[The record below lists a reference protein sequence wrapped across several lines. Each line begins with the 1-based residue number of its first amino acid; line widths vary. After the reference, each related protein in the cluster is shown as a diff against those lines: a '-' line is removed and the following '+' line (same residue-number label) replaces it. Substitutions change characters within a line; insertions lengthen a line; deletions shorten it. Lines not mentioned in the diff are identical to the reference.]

1 VVRVASALLY
11 VVKLPI
17 LEVKAGGERF
27 FVAPASDSL
36 LHAQEV
42 RSLAD
47 LYNLP
52 IYAAWQQ
59 SFACYQLFEASLF
72 DHFTGEELPV
82 ESRVLAAALARR
94 ARPERLH
101 PRKVPARFTVTLRD
115 RLWRERKREVRAEG
129 LVETFFAR
137 AQLVE
142 GGRARLPDGTL
153 LLPAPR
159 DQPRLWEFA
168 LCPELPLEPEPE
180 EERRGAG
187 RRGRE
192 PSERQVG
199 MAAFLLGGGDG

>member
-11 VVKLPI
+11 VVKLPV
-17 LEVKAGGERF
+17 LEIRAGRERF
-27 FVAPASDSL
+27 FVAPASDSP

-59 SFACYQLFEASLF
+59 HFACYALLECALF

-115 RLWRERKREVRAEG
+115 RLWRDRKREVRAEG

-137 AQLVE
+137 AQLE
-142 GGRARLPDGTL
+142 SGRARLPDGTL

-168 LCPELPLEPEPE
+168 SCPELPEAPEPE
-180 EERRGAG
+180 GEERRGAR

-192 PSERQVG
+192 PSEKQVG
-199 MAAFLLGGGDG
+199 MAAFLGGGDG

>member
-1 VVRVASALLY
+1 VARVASALLY
-11 VVKLPI
+11 VVKLPV
-17 LEVKAGGERF
+17 LEVRVGGERF
-27 FVAPASDSL
+27 FVAPASDSP
-36 LHAQEV
+36 LHAQEA

-47 LYNLP
+47 LYNLQL
-52 IYAAWQQ
+52 YAAWQQ
-59 SFACYQLFEASLF
+59 IFDCYQLFEASLF

-137 AQLVE
+137 AQLE
-142 GGRARLPDGTL
+142 SGRARLPDGTL

-159 DQPRLWEFA
+159 DQPRLWEYA
-168 LCPELPLEPEPE
+168 LCPELPEAPE
-180 EERRGAG
+180 EVARRAG

-192 PSERQVG
+192 REPGERQVG
-199 MAAFLLGGGDG
+199 MAAFLGGGDG

>member
-1 VVRVASALLY
+1 MASALLY
-11 VVKLPI
+11 VVKLPV
-17 LEVKAGGERF
+17 LEIRAGRERF
-27 FVAPASDSL
+27 FVAPASDSP

-94 ARPERLH
+94 ARPEQRLH

-115 RLWRERKREVRAEG
+115 RLWRDRKREVRAEG

-137 AQLVE
+137 AALE
-142 GGRARLPDGTL
+142 GERARLPDGTL

-168 LCPELPLEPEPE
+168 SCPELPPEPE
-180 EERRGAG
+180 EGRRGAG
-187 RRGRE
+187 RRERE
-192 PSERQVG
+192 PSGRQVG
-199 MAAFLLGGGDG
+199 MAAFLGGGDG

>member
-1 VVRVASALLY
+1 VRVASALLY
-11 VVKLPI
+11 VVKLPV
-17 LEVKAGGERF
+17 LEIRAGRERF
-27 FVAPASDSL
+27 FVAPASDSP

-94 ARPERLH
+94 ARPEQRLH

-115 RLWRERKREVRAEG
+115 RLWRDRKREVRAEG

-137 AQLVE
+137 AQLE
-142 GGRARLPDGTL
+142 GERARLPDGTL

-168 LCPELPLEPEPE
+168 SCPELPPEPE
-180 EERRGAG
+180 GEERRGA
-187 RRGRE
+187 RRRERE
-192 PSERQVG
+192 PSEKQVG
-199 MAAFLLGGGDG
+199 MAAFLGGGDG

>member
-1 VVRVASALLY
+1 
-11 VVKLPI
+11 
-17 LEVKAGGERF
+17 
-27 FVAPASDSL
+27 VAPASDSP

-47 LYNLP
+47 LYNLQL
-52 IYAAWQQ
+52 YAAWQQ
-59 SFACYQLFEASLF
+59 SFDCYASFEVSLF

-94 ARPERLH
+94 AKPEQRLH

-137 AQLVE
+137 AQLE
-142 GGRARLPDGTL
+142 NGRARLPDGTL

-159 DQPRLWEFA
+159 DQPRLWEYA
-168 LCPELPLEPEPE
+168 LCPELPEAPEPE
-180 EERRGAG
+180 EGRRGAG
-187 RRGRE
+187 RRKRERE
-192 PSERQVG
+192 PGEKQVG
-199 MAAFLLGGGDG
+199 MAAFSLGGGDG